1 MAPEMDIL
9 AIQRMT
15 MADFEVMARAYE
27 LRQVDEMFM
36 ASYQAWQISQ
46 AQASDKKGHPIHKK
60 FRSLFDYEDTLR
72 KVKKG
77 DAPEKTIKNRTALE
91 LAAKANRKAGESKA

>member
-15 MADFEVMARAYE
+15 MADFEVMVKAYK

-60 FRSLFDYEDTLR
+60 FRSLFDYEDILR

-77 DAPEKTIKNRTALE
+77 DAPEKTIKNRTARE

>member
-15 MADFEVMARAYE
+15 MADFEVMVKAYK

-46 AQASDKKGHPIHKK
+46 AQASDKKGHAIHKK

-72 KVKKG
+72 KVKEG
-77 DAPEKTIKNRTALE
+77 DAPEKTIKNRTARE

>member
-1 MAPEMDIL
+1 MDIL
-9 AIQRMT
+9 SIRRMT
-15 MADFEVMARAYE
+15 MADFEVMAKAYE

-46 AQASDKKGHPIHKK
+46 AQASDKKGYPIHKK

-77 DAPEKTIKNRTALE
+77 DAPENTIKNRTARE
-91 LAAKANRKAGESKA
+91 LAAKANRKSGEPKE